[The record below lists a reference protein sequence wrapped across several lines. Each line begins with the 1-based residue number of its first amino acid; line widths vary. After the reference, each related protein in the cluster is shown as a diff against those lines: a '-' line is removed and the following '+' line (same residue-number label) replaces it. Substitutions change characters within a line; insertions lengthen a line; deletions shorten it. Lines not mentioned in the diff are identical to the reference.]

1 MVIVKHDVSVGS
13 ILLLSTFYSKKQ
25 CITISFIF
33 LLKMD
38 ICKVKPYYMMEFFE
52 SLKVQKVFCDG

>member
-38 ICKVKPYYMMEFFE
+38 ICKVKPYYMMEF
-52 SLKVQKVFCDG
+52 LKV